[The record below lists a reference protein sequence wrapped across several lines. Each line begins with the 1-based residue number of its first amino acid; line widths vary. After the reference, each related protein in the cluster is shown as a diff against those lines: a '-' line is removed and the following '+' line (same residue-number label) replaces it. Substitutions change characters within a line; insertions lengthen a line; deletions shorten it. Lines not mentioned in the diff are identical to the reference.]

1 MRKELKEERGVT
13 LVALV
18 ITVIVLIIL
27 AWTTLGTLVGDNGI
41 ITKAQEA
48 SQNMENASR
57 EEDELIQNLL
67 NNIKGAEG
75 GNGGEIEIPEGTIEF
90 GEVKWSN
97 GQAEVEIIAKPGEG
111 ESLQYQV
118 NGTNEGSWQDIASGN
133 KVSGLHHNDQVH
145 ARLWDGSTASV
156 QKSKKI
162 EDTKAPEVSIQVG
175 KVTESSIEVTVQAV
189 ENESGLLDV
198 ETYEYCIGEAEAVD
212 GKSVNST
219 YEYKNGLQPETEYK
233 LTVKVRDKAGNE
245 GKASIKQRTDK
256 VQLPTIEATLKEGD
270 YVLYED
276 AYGTQQKCMVLYGPE
291 NENYSSYGIQ
301 IITTK
306 TSNST
311 GIVGNV
317 TLGSRDVN
325 ESIDSYNKAITT
337 LNEEAEKYRKKEDGI
352 AELAR
357 CVGSVP
363 DNPDYDG
370 AGMFTTQFGGKY
382 SGTLKDADEN
392 YRADLDQMTALS
404 INEIGKTYWVASRYV
419 YSNSYNCNFR
429 VRYVSSSGGLNRS
442 HYLCYVSSDGT
453 TDAYSNENGFRLVV
467 RLKSGIKVVGGDGSE
482 STPYILAP

>member
-27 AWTTLGTLVGDNGI
+27 AWTTLGTLIGDNGI

-67 NNIKGAEG
+67 NDIKGAEG

-118 NGTNEGSWQDIASGN
+118 NETNEGSWQDIESGN
-133 KVSGLHHNDQVH
+133 KVSGLHHNDEVH
-145 ARLWDGSTASV
+145 ARLWNGNTASV

-162 EDTKAPEVSIQVG
+162 EDTKAPEVSIQVE
-175 KVTESSIEVTVQAV
+175 KVTESSIKVTVNAV

-198 ETYEYCIGEAEAVD
+198 ETYEYCIGEYEAVD

-256 VQLPTIEATLKEGD
+256 IQLPTIEATLKEGD
-270 YVLYED
+270 YVFYED

-301 IITTK
+301 IITAK
-306 TSNST
+306 TADST

-317 TLGSRDVN
+317 GLGTEGDFNANRDL
-325 ESIDSYNKAITT
+325 YNKVITT
-337 LNEEAEKYRKKEDGI
+337 LNEEAEKYKKKDDGI
-352 AELAR
+352 AEIAR

-363 DNPDYDG
+363 DNPNYDG
-370 AGMFTTQFGGKY
+370 AGMHTTQFGGIY
-382 SGTLKDADEN
+382 SGTLKDTDEN
-392 YRADLDQMTALS
+392 YKADFDQMEALS
-404 INEIGKTYWVASRYV
+404 ISNIGQYYWLASRNV
-419 YSNSYNCNFR
+419 NSYSNYSAFNVRRVDSGGHLSSNFLCD
-429 VRYVSSSGGLNRS
+429 VSSSGSTNGRS
-442 HYLCYVSSDGT
+442 REH
-453 TDAYSNENGFRLVV
+453 GFRLVV

>member
-27 AWTTLGTLVGDNGI
+27 AWTTLGTLIGDNGI

-67 NNIKGAEG
+67 NDIKGAEG

-111 ESLQYQV
+111 ESLQYQI
-118 NGTNEGSWQDIASGN
+118 NGTNEGSWQNIASGN
-133 KVSGLHHNDQVH
+133 KVSGLHHNDEVH
-145 ARLWDGSTASV
+145 ARLWDGSSASV

-162 EDTKAPEVSIQVG
+162 EDTKVPEVSIQVG
-175 KVTESSIEVTVQAV
+175 KVTDSSIEVTVQAV

-198 ETYEYCIGEAEAVD
+198 ETYEYCIGEYEAVD

-245 GKASIKQRTDK
+245 GKASINQRTDK
-256 VQLPTIEATLKEGD
+256 VQLPTIETTLKEGD

-276 AYGTQQKCMVLYGPE
+276 ANGVQQKCMVLYGP
-291 NENYSSYGIQ
+291 YSGYGIQ
-301 IITTK
+301 IITEK
-306 TSNST
+306 
-311 GIVGNV
+311 IVEKV
-317 TLGSRDVN
+317 ILGSSDFN
-325 ESIDSYNKAITT
+325 ESKDSYNNAIAT
-337 LNEEAEKYRKKEDGI
+337 LNTKADKYRKKEDGI
-352 AELAR
+352 AEIAR

-363 DNPDYDG
+363 YNPNYDGPGMHTTMFGGIYSGKLKEKDKNYKTDYDQMSALG
-370 AGMFTTQFGGKY
+370 INDIGQF
-382 SGTLKDADEN
+382 
-392 YRADLDQMTALS
+392 
-404 INEIGKTYWVASRYV
+404 YWLASRHVDSISGYSDFYVRYLMGNGELHYSNVCAV
-419 YSNSYNCNFR
+419 YSDGRTKSHSDEY
-429 VRYVSSSGGLNRS
+429 GLRIVI
-442 HYLCYVSSDGT
+442 H
-453 TDAYSNENGFRLVV
+453 
-467 RLKSGIKVVGGDGSE
+467 LKSGIKVIEGDGNWGR
-482 STPYILAP
+482 PYILAP